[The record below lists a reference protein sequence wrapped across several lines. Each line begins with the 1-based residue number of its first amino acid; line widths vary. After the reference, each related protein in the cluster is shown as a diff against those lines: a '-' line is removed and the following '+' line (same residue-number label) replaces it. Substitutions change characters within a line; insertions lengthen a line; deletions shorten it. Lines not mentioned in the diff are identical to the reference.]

1 MTKALGCV
9 IISTTTREENNTMK
23 KTMKE
28 LAKEYY
34 WITLADLW
42 DELCNDLP
50 MYYSEEDIAEEFA
63 KKYNVDAADVMDYFN

>member
-1 MTKALGCV
+1 
-9 IISTTTREENNTMK
+9 MK
-23 KTMKE
+23 TTMKE
-28 LAKEYY
+28 LAKKYY

-63 KKYNVDAADVMDYFN
+63 KKYNVEVAEVVEYFF

>member
-9 IISTTTREENNTMK
+9 IISTITREENNTMK